1 MSETPNTAM
10 PIVPLGATGTR
21 ISQLCLGMMT
31 YGSKKWREWIL
42 EEDESRPIVRRAVEA
57 GINFFDT
64 ADVYSLGESER
75 LTGKLLRE
83 FQPRREELVI
93 ATKVFN
99 PMSDGPNDRGLSRK
113 HILASIDASL
123 KRLGVDYI
131 DLYQIHRFD
140 PHTPIE
146 ETCEALH
153 EVVKSGKA
161 LYLGASSMYAWQFQK
176 MRQFQAT
183 NGLARF
189 VTMQNHY
196 NLVYREEEREMIP
209 LCLDQKIGCI
219 PWSPLARGFLTGNR
233 KRADYDSQQKKVSG
247 GATLRAKTD
256 DYGHNLYYRDSDFTV
271 VDRVIEIAEAR
282 NAKPAQVAL
291 AWILSKPAVSAPI
304 IGASKLPQLEDALTA
319 LQLKLTDDEIKRLEE
334 PYEPHPILGHSY

>member
-1 MSETPNTAM
+1 MSENTSTLST
-10 PIVPLGATGTR
+10 VSLGHTGVR
-21 ISQLCLGMMT
+21 ISPLCLGMMT
-31 YGSKKWREWIL
+31 YGAKSWREWVL
-42 EEDESRPIVRRAVEA
+42 EEDDARPFIRRAVEA

-75 LTGKLLRE
+75 ITGKLLRE

-99 PMSDGPNDRGLSRK
+99 PLSNGPNDRGLSRK
-113 HILASIDASL
+113 HIMASIDASL
-123 KRLGVDYI
+123 KRLGVDYV

-140 PHTPIE
+140 KDTPIE

-153 EVVKSGKA
+153 DVVKAGKA

-176 MRQFQAT
+176 MLQFQST

-189 VTMQNHY
+189 ITMQNHY

-219 PWSPLARGFLTGNR
+219 PWSPLARGFLTGSR
-233 KRADYDSQQKKVSG
+233 KRGDGKSE
-247 GATLRAKTD
+247 TLRARTD
-256 DYGHNLYYRDSDFTV
+256 DFGHGLYYRETDFDV
-271 VDRVIEIAEAR
+271 VDRVLELAAQR
-282 NAKPAQVAL
+282 NVKPAQIAL

-304 IGASKLPQLEDALTA
+304 IGASKLYQLEDALGA
-319 LQLKLTDDEIKRLEE
+319 VELKLTPEEIQRLEA
-334 PYEPHPILGHSY
+334 PYEPHPVLGHSY

>member
-1 MSETPNTAM
+1 MSETANLPLSTVNLGSTGVRVS
-10 PIVPLGATGTR
+10 PI
-21 ISQLCLGMMT
+21 CLGMMT
-31 YGSKKWREWIL
+31 YGAKSWREWVL
-42 EEDESRPIVRRAVEA
+42 EEDDARPFVKAAVEA

-75 LTGKLLRE
+75 ITGKLLRE

-99 PMSDGPNDRGLSRK
+99 PLSDAPNDRGLSRK
-113 HILASIDASL
+113 HIMASIDASL
-123 KRLGVDYI
+123 KRLGVDYV

-140 PHTPIE
+140 NNTSIE
-146 ETCEALH
+146 ETCEALSD
-153 EVVKSGKA
+153 VVKAGKA

-176 MRQFQAT
+176 MLNFQAT

-219 PWSPLARGFLTGNR
+219 PWSPLARGFLTGSR
-233 KRADYDSQQKKVSG
+233 KRGDGKSE
-247 GATLRAKTD
+247 TLRARTD
-256 DYGHNLYYRDSDFTV
+256 DFGHSLYYRESDFDV
-271 VDRVIEIAEAR
+271 VDRVLELAAQR
-282 NAKPAQVAL
+282 NVKPAQIAL
-291 AWILSKPAVSAPI
+291 AWVLSKPVISAPI
-304 IGASKLPQLEDALTA
+304 VGASKLYQLEDALQA
-319 LQLKLTDDEIKRLEE
+319 VALKLTPDEIKRLEE
-334 PYEPHPILGHSY
+334 PYEPHPVLGHSY

>member
-1 MSETPNTAM
+1 
-10 PIVPLGATGTR
+10 
-21 ISQLCLGMMT
+21 MMT
-31 YGSKKWREWIL
+31 YGAKSWREWVL
-42 EEDESRPIVRRAVEA
+42 EEEAARPFVKAAVEA

-75 LTGKLLRE
+75 ITGKLLRE

-99 PMSDGPNDRGLSRK
+99 PMSDSPNDRGLSRK
-113 HILASIDASL
+113 HIMASIDASL
-123 KRLGVDYI
+123 KRLGVDYV

-140 PHTPIE
+140 KNTPIE
-146 ETCEALH
+146 ETCEALSD
-153 EVVKSGKA
+153 VVKAGKA

-176 MRQFQAT
+176 MLNFQAT

-219 PWSPLARGFLTGNR
+219 PWSPLARGFLTGSR
-233 KRADYDSQQKKVSG
+233 KRGDEQDHSKG
-247 GATLRAKTD
+247 ETLRARTD
-256 DYGHNLYYRDSDFTV
+256 DFGHGLYYRQTDFDTV
-271 VDRVIEIAEAR
+271 ERVLELAAQR
-282 NAKPAQVAL
+282 NVKPAQIAL
-291 AWILSKPAVSAPI
+291 AWVLSKPFVSAPI
-304 IGASKLPQLEDALTA
+304 IGASKLYQLEDALGA
-319 LQLKLTDDEIKRLEE
+319 LEVKLTPEEIERLEQQ
-334 PYEPHPILGHSY
+334 YEPHPILGHGY